1 MPTEARFLKSIL
13 AMLFA
18 LTVAATVLASPAPP
32 APSAPPPKGAVFLVL
47 DSEQPAAGLARGSPG
62 PDATQRPEAFLRGL
76 LGQFAVVRP
85 HRPGPDATPGVQ
97 MFLLVAPMKG
107 QVGVHA
113 VGSF

>member
-1 MPTEARFLKSIL
+1 MNRFLAVL
-13 AMLFA
+13 VL

-32 APSAPPPKGAVFLVL
+32 GTPASPPKGAVFLVL
-47 DSEQPAAGLARGSPG
+47 DSEHPAAGLARGSPG
-62 PDATQRPEAFLRGL
+62 PDATQRPEAFLGGL
-76 LGQFAVVRP
+76 LAQFAVVRP
-85 HRPGPDATPGVQ
+85 HRRGPDATPGLQ